1 MSKLTKAALLRK
13 KAAEDEVLIPVDDDQ
28 LRRYAA
34 AREEIETRSEA
45 LRFAKISGD
54 EAAETAAALKLD
66 SARIALAEMK
76 DEIRKTGTAILLRGV
91 GRVRWDELRIEHAA
105 TEEMRAEDKD
115 LPEDDRRTFNPAT
128 FWPAV
133 LAETAESDLTPSDWD
148 KLVLQSKEWS
158 EAEIDMLKARAA
170 AVNQG
175 SRILALGN

>member
-1 MSKLTKAALLRK
+1 MKLTKAALQRK
-13 KAAEDEVLIPVDDDQ
+13 KAAEDELLIPADDEQ
-28 LRRYAA
+28 RRRFIT

-54 EAAETAAALKLD
+54 AAAETAAALKLD
-66 SARIALAEMK
+66 TARIALEAAK
-76 DEIRKTGTAILLRGV
+76 GEIRKTGTAILLRGV
-91 GRVRWDELRIEHAA
+91 GRVRWDELRTEHAA
-105 TEEMRAEDKD
+105 TEEMRAEDRDK
-115 LPEDDRRTFNPAT
+115 PEDEQRVFNPAT

-133 LAETAESDLTPSDWD
+133 LAETADSDLSAADWD

-158 EAEIDMLKARAA
+158 ETEIDLLKARAA